1 MTNHTFRLSLLVVRC
16 PSLLVTCHLL
26 LVTFAWAQWGW
37 GTNDAV
43 EPVENGA
50 INYSNGWVT
59 ATGIGAISPLAQ
71 SPGQARATAVRAAKI
86 DAMRNL
92 LEAVMAIRVSS
103 ETTVRGAAVEN
114 DVIKTGVE
122 GMVTGA
128 KMLDINGDG
137 EVDYSG
143 DIRYLSDTSIEI
155 EMGVHMSGISSVVL
169 PPTGYAPAPATGA
182 APAEAIPTPG
192 PGTITGVIV
201 DARGLDIRP
210 AMSPK
215 IVDQT
220 GQPVYGPGNFTRE
233 YAVKFGVVGYSKDLQ
248 TAQTDQ
254 RVTGNP
260 LVVKG
265 IGVQGTNNTDVVIS
279 NSDAF
284 KVKNADQSA
293 QILPNCRVMIIL
305 D

>member
-1 MTNHTFRLSLLVVRC
+1 MVNRTFSLFIF
-16 PSLLVTCHLL
+16 H
-26 LVTFAWAQWGW
+26 FALFSFTQAQWGW
-37 GTNDAV
+37 GANDAV
-43 EPVENGA
+43 ETVENGA

-71 SPGQARATAVRAAKI
+71 NPGMARATAVRAAKI

-114 DVIKTGVE
+114 DVIKTKVE
-122 GMVTGA
+122 GMVKGA

-137 EVDYSG
+137 KVDYSG

-169 PPTGYAPAPATGA
+169 PPEGFAEAPPATVAPGA
-182 APAEAIPTPG
+182 PTEALPVPK
-192 PGTITGVIV
+192 PGTITGLIV
-201 DARGLDIRP
+201 DARGLDLRP

-215 IVDQT
+215 IVDQA
-220 GQPVYGPGNFTRE
+220 GQAVYGPGNFTRD
-233 YAVKFGVVGYSKDLQ
+233 YAVKFGVVGYSKDLE
-248 TAQTDQ
+248 TAQADQ

-265 IGVQGTNNTDVVIS
+265 IGVEGTNNTDVVIA
-279 NSDAF
+279 NGDAL
-284 KVKNADQSA
+284 KVKNADQSGKF
-293 QILPNCRVMIIL
+293 LSNCRVMIVL

>member
-1 MTNHTFRLSLLVVRC
+1 MINRTFRLYSTFFILHFSLFTVL
-16 PSLLVTCHLL
+16 
-26 LVTFAWAQWGW
+26 FAQWGW
-37 GTNDAV
+37 GEDDAV
-43 EPVENGA
+43 ESVENGA

-71 SPGQARATAVRAAKI
+71 NPGMARATAVRAAKI

-114 DVIKTGVE
+114 DVIKTQVE
-122 GMVTGA
+122 GMVKGA

-137 EVDYSG
+137 QVDYSG

-169 PPTGYAPAPATGA
+169 PPEGFAPAPATA
-182 APAEAIPTPG
+182 LATESAPAEALPTPG
-192 PGTITGVIV
+192 PGTITGLIV
-201 DARGLDIRP
+201 DARGFEIRP
-210 AMSPK
+210 AMSPR
-215 IVDQT
+215 IVDQN
-220 GQPVYGPGNFTRE
+220 GQTVYGPGNFTRE
-233 YAVKFGVVGYSKDLQ
+233 YAIKFGVIGYSKNLES
-248 TAQTDQ
+248 AQNDQ
-254 RVTGNP
+254 RVTANP

-265 IGVQGTNNTDVVIS
+265 IGVEGANNTDVVIAS
-279 NSDAF
+279 SDAF
-284 KVKNADQSA
+284 KVKSADQSG
-293 QILPNCRVMIIL
+293 QFLSNCRVMILL